1 MITTAQTLPKE
12 DTVERFKLFWFTDIP
27 EHKAIGNAYGYAV
40 HNRTLRK
47 YVSEI
52 ADLSQD
58 AEDVL
63 LIIAPEF
70 YAKKVPGKTNW
81 LFTMFEGETLPD
93 PWVENVQRADYL
105 LTPSTWVREK
115 FSKYFPK
122 DKIFVV
128 NHGVEPCFAYKK
140 RRFPR
145 NEKPFRFLWVGAPNE
160 RKGWKDLIY
169 IWEYAGY
176 SRSPH
181 IELYLKTTMW
191 GKVER
196 RGNVILDGRK
206 LPLED
211 LIKLY
216 HSAHCFLFPTHGE
229 GFGLTLA
236 EAMRTGLPCISTY
249 YSGVTDFFDETVGYP
264 VDYKLEKKNIYF
276 RSEALDEP
284 GACTYAAAPK
294 WEQFSEKMLEVY
306 ENYNKAL
313 RKGKKAYQRI
323 AGQFTWPKAARTLVD
338 IMTGVRYGFHNN

>member
-1 MITTAQTLPKE
+1 MQMQNINDK
-12 DTVERFKLFWFTDIP
+12 FKLLWFTDIP

-40 HNRTLRK
+40 HNRTLKK
-47 YVSEI
+47 YVAEI
-52 ADLSQD
+52 IL
-58 AEDVL
+58 
-63 LIIAPEF
+63 APEF
-70 YAKKVPGKTNW
+70 YKNRFPEKYNW
-81 LFTMFEGETLPD
+81 LFTMFEGEELP
-93 PWVENVQRADYL
+93 PEWIGNIQQADYL
-105 LTPSTWVREK
+105 LTPSTWVKEK
-115 FSKYFPK
+115 FAQYF
-122 DKIFVV
+122 DEEKIFVV
-128 NHGVEPCFAYKK
+128 NHGVEPYFTYKK

-145 NEKPFRFLWVGAPNE
+145 GKKPFRFLWVGAPNE
-160 RKGWKDLIY
+160 RKGWKDLAY
-169 IWEYAGY
+169 IWQEVGY
-176 SRSPH
+176 HRLSYL
-181 IELYLKTTMW
+181 ELYLKTTMW

-206 LPLED
+206 LPLKD

-264 VDYKLEKKNIYF
+264 VDYKLEKKNIF
-276 RSEALDEP
+276 AP
-284 GACTYAAAPK
+284 GDLENPIGHTYAAAPD
-294 WEQFSEKMLEVY
+294 WVQFTKRMLEVY

-323 AGQFTWPKAARTLVD
+323 AGQFTWPRAARTLVD